1 MINTS
6 LFLVF
11 SILVLGLFGFSQ
23 SVFADIFESA
33 TSGPWHE
40 STSWVG
46 DVSPN
51 INRGSCTIDNIVI
64 KSGHVIIITA
74 QYYQACSDTI
84 TVESGAT
91 LIVDAST
98 LELSHN
104 TVLENHGSVDL
115 GNSADS
121 SGTLTMTSTKSWLI
135 NYGTIDIF
143 SKIHSYGNILNR
155 DGTINTQG
163 EAGTQF
169 AGYLLMNGLAS
180 TLTNNCPATI
190 NTNGARWDSSGLME
204 TNDRSIV
211 TNHGIINLNG
221 QLGVTY
227 SGSWLLQGTV
237 SNGGTINEMELQN
250 GRAGTVVLWSGA
262 QINEVPQDCSA
273 PDTDGDGVIDRIED
287 LNGNGIFNDDNTNG
301 NVYPDYIDLD
311 DDGDGILTIN
321 EDVNGDGDPT
331 NDDTDGDG
339 IPNYLDAPTPQE
351 IDNDHDGFTLDV
363 DCNDTDAGIN
373 PGATEIPYDGI
384 DQDCSGMDLT
394 DVDEDTYDG
403 GVNGLDC
410 NDTDPFVFPDAIE
423 IVDNID
429 QDCDGFADEGQSV
442 GLLQQIN
449 DLKDELQSLW
459 DILVSGEVEICH
471 KDKTQTVSV
480 SALTTHLNHGDKLGS
495 CDVHKDH

>member
-1 MINTS
+1 
-6 LFLVF
+6 
-11 SILVLGLFGFSQ
+11 
-23 SVFADIFESA
+23 
-33 TSGPWHE
+33 
-40 STSWVG
+40 
-46 DVSPN
+46 
-51 INRGSCTIDNIVI
+51 
-64 KSGHVIIITA
+64 
-74 QYYQACSDTI
+74 
-84 TVESGAT
+84 
-91 LIVDAST
+91 
-98 LELSHN
+98 
-104 TVLENHGSVDL
+104 
-115 GNSADS
+115 
-121 SGTLTMTSTKSWLI
+121 
-135 NYGTIDIF
+135 
-143 SKIHSYGNILNR
+143 
-155 DGTINTQG
+155 
-163 EAGTQF
+163 
-169 AGYLLMNGLAS
+169 
-180 TLTNNCPATI
+180 
-190 NTNGARWDSSGLME
+190 ME